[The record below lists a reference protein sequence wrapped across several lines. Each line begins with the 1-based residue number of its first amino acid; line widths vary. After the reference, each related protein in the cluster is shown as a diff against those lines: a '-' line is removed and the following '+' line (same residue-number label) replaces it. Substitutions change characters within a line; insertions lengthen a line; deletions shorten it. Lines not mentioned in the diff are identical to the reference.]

1 MFTILDFCENSF
13 SVQLAYKRGVVIV
26 IFALIAP
33 SAFYNILTI
42 FGYTS
47 PTL

>member
-1 MFTILDFCENSF
+1 MFTILDFCENF
-13 SVQLAYKRGVVIV
+13 VQLAYKRGVVIV